1 MFLPNVKSC
10 QCAVISLQENESV
23 LILNAETMFGVLVFI
38 AMFANVIGTILGGS
52 DNWSK

>member
-1 MFLPNVKSC
+1 MSRDFFVR
-10 QCAVISLQENESV
+10 ERESS
-23 LILNAETMFGVLVFI
+23 ILNAKTMFGVLVFI

>member
-1 MFLPNVKSC
+1 MRCDFFAREKEC
-10 QCAVISLQENESV
+10 